1 MVRVVFPFGLAWVR
15 LCLNYELEFELLL
28 KLWFFVYFYSQYPH
42 VTLGPS
48 KLDGS
53 VELPLSKLRNWSHY
67 INFLAKLNNIRDG
80 LSHYLCLVSN
90 LKFHGRNLDAR
101 RTLKTNLTPVTLFA
115 SYNTFWST
123 YLKSFWLYFKILAKI
138 QDPDRF
144 VADNRVK

>member
-28 KLWFFVYFYSQYPH
+28 KLWFFVYFYSQYPD

-48 KLDGS
+48 KLDSS
-53 VELPLSKLRNWSHY
+53 VELPLSELRNWSHY

-80 LSHYLCLVSN
+80 LSLYLCLVSN

-115 SYNTFWST
+115 LLFHFLV
-123 YLKSFWLYFKILAKI
+123 YLPWIVLTLL
-138 QDPDRF
+138 QDPCKDSRPRQ
-144 VADNRVK
+144 VCSRL